1 MPFLF
6 THETYAVYLM
16 FDANYSGL
24 HIMHDIHAIQTL
36 IAVDDN
42 EVNAYN
48 KICWHFWLFALFQTV
63 TIVFTFRRK
72 HLL

>member
-1 MPFLF
+1 MMPFLF

-48 KICWHFWLFALFQTV
+48 KIC
-63 TIVFTFRRK
+63 
-72 HLL
+72 